1 MSNTLYPLTASQR
14 MLQQALVEFG
24 TAQVLT
30 IGVCVSIHAPVD
42 FSLLKKCL
50 AEEVCRLEC
59 LRVQFTAM
67 DEDGMVRQY
76 LVAESFPEIAYENLR
91 DKSAAPSL

>member
-1 MSNTLYPLTASQR
+1 M
-14 MLQQALVEFG
+14 EFG

-59 LRVQFTAM
+59 LRVQFTTM

-76 LVAESFPEIAYENLR
+76 LVAVSYTHLSF
-91 DKSAAPSL
+91 APTTTITVI